1 MQNKLKLKTMENGR
15 LGILIMIACFLLSMA
30 LWYNVLKSRE
40 KPKTIPEKG
49 VVKFAG
55 DLHLAEKNGN
65 YYKIAGSNCYISEGY
80 FVCHLKD

>member
-1 MQNKLKLKTMENGR
+1 MKNER

-30 LWYNVLKSRE
+30 LWYNVLKSKE

-55 DLHLAEKNGN
+55 DLHLAEKEGS
-65 YYKIAGSNCYISEGY
+65 YYKISGSSCYISEGY
-80 FVCHLKD
+80 FLTHLKD